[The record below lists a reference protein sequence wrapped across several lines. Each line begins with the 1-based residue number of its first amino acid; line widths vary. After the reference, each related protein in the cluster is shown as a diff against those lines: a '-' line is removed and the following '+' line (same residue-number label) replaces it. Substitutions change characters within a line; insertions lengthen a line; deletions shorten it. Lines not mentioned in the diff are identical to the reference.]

1 MAPPYGL
8 NPSVTV
14 TMQFKIVDRRL
25 CGHLNH
31 VLSFHSNTNES
42 REEDCLRFN
51 TLILY
56 GHIGPTLRTEL
67 PDQGATDF
75 YNLDRGSCE
84 NHNHAYVFTNVYGSK
99 EDAFLISHIHFHSM
113 AILALPFDLNP

>member
-1 MAPPYGL
+1 
-8 NPSVTV
+8 
-14 TMQFKIVDRRL
+14 MQFKIVDRRL

-56 GHIGPTLRTEL
+56 GDIGPTLRTEL

-75 YNLDRGSCE
+75 YNLD
-84 NHNHAYVFTNVYGSK
+84 NVFTNVYGSK